1 MRLTL
6 FVCIGIALAAASP
19 MPALAD
25 GAPVTA
31 DTLASLQSLVDY
43 CAHSNPEDATHYKES
58 SADYLKNA
66 PAQSVEELR
75 ASPAYKNSYAT
86 ATAQLAKYPAT
97 QLATICESLLG
108 APDAARASERK
119 SEEPAAA
126 APTPNE

>member
-6 FVCIGIALAAASP
+6 SICIGIALATASP
-19 MPALAD
+19 VRALAD

-43 CAHSNPEDATHYKES
+43 CAHSNPEDAAHYRES

-66 PAQSVEELR
+66 PAQTVDELR
-75 ASPAYKNSYAT
+75 ASPAYKDAYAT

-97 QLATICESLLG
+97 QITTICESLLR
-108 APDAARASERK
+108 APDATRQGARK
-119 SEEPAAA
+119 SEEPPAD
-126 APTPNE
+126 APTPKE